1 LADEGPT
8 GGQAPFSRQVIVFSL
23 LSLVAGVLIM
33 VYGLHRGG
41 ERGIVIALVG
51 GAALLCLVI
60 MVIALAISSR
70 RK

>member
-1 LADEGPT
+1 VL
-8 GGQAPFSRQVIVFSL
+8 VFSL
-23 LSLVAGVLIM
+23 VSLVTGVLIM

-41 ERGIVIALVG
+41 ERGIVIAIAG
-51 GAALLCLVI
+51 GAALLCLVV